1 MIFDPLVRTQTLDAL
16 VPNARYLWKGD
27 EWEGLKFVG
36 DTVLDYETFLK
47 EYAAQVS
54 VLDVKV
60 KKNYFEGA
68 IQTWLDDKALEL
80 GYESIHTAV
89 TYADEGAVAVFQ
101 IEGRSLRAWR
111 SKVWA
116 ASYKILDDVL
126 KGVREEPSTS
136 ELLKEL
142 PAFVLLDG

>member
-1 MIFDPLVRTQTLDAL
+1 MIFEPISRLKTLEKL
-16 VPNARYLWKGD
+16 VPNSQYVWRGE
-27 EWEGLKFVG
+27 EWGGLEFVD
-36 DTVLDYETFLK
+36 DTVLDYETFLT
-47 EYAAQVS
+47 EYLVQVS
-54 VLDVKV
+54 ALDVKV
-60 KKNYFEGA
+60 KKNYFEVA
-68 IQTWLDDKALEL
+68 IQTWMDDKALEL

-89 TYADEGAVAVFQ
+89 TYADEAAVAVFQ
-101 IEGRSLRAWR
+101 IEGLSLRAWR